1 MNEKNKEN
9 LKAVFERFFDSADT
23 GQVVEDVLRGERIL
37 RENPAPRP
45 DEQLLT
51 DIKAQMA
58 AKLHPR
64 RRRSFFMSTAFRAAA
79 VAAAV
84 IIAATLTVVVVD
96 IAHQPRADQIAT
108 ITPSIWES
116 SDIAEDDRELAML
129 TAEVE
134 QINAEL
140 LAFEPHE
147 TNGNGSGA
155 LAELEIELIEIDSDF
170 WKG

>member
-9 LKAVFERFFDSADT
+9 LKALFERFLDSADT

-45 DEQLLT
+45 NGRLLT
-51 DIKAQMA
+51 DIKAQIA
-58 AKLHPR
+58 AKLHPG
-64 RRRSFFMSTAFRAAA
+64 RRRSFIMSTAFRAAA
-79 VAAAV
+79 VAAA
-84 IIAATLTVVVVD
+84 IMIAAAVTVVVVD
-96 IAHQPRADQIAT
+96 IAHQPRGVQIA
-108 ITPSIWES
+108 IIEPSIWQS
-116 SDIAEDDRELAML
+116 SNIAEDDRDLAML
-129 TAEVE
+129 TAEVN

-140 LAFEPHE
+140 LAFEPRE
-147 TNGNGSGA
+147 TNGNGTGA